1 MVLKLWRNR
10 LLQQA
15 VAYQVANADIQ
26 PISQAMFEQALPE
39 LWPEI
44 HRYCSRMTGS
54 VIDGEDVLQSACLKA
69 FEALKRGDEVINLR
83 AWLFRVA
90 HNVTLD
96 FLRSKKRERAVLNA
110 TLPAAEAAPKTIQR
124 SDVADSLRRFLAL
137 PPRQR
142 STVIFRDIFG
152 YTADEVANLTDSSV
166 ASVKASLHRGR
177 ANLKRDVT
185 TPAAETSPLT
195 PEERQR
201 LGLYAQHFN
210 DHNFDRLRDMLSAE
224 VRLELV
230 GRVRE
235 TGQQQ
240 VGNYFGNYSKRL
252 DWRMAPGWVEGRS
265 AILAYDLEQGDS
277 KPAYFILLEFF
288 GAELGFIRDFR
299 YARYAMVDA
308 RWELF
313 G

>member
-124 SDVADSLRRFLAL
+124 SDVADSLRRFLVL

-201 LGLYAQHFN
+201 LGPLCPTFQ
-210 DHNFDRLRDMLSAE
+210 
-224 VRLELV
+224 
-230 GRVRE
+230 
-235 TGQQQ
+235 
-240 VGNYFGNYSKRL
+240 
-252 DWRMAPGWVEGRS
+252 RS
-265 AILAYDLEQGDS
+265 
-277 KPAYFILLEFF
+277 
-288 GAELGFIRDFR
+288 
-299 YARYAMVDA
+299 
-308 RWELF
+308 
-313 G
+313 